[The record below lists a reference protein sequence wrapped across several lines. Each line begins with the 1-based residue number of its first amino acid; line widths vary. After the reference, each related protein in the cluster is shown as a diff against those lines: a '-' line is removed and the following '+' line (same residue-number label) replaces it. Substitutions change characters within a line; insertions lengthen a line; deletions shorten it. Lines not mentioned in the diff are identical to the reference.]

1 MIVSLVL
8 PVYNVEEYLSR
19 CIDSCLDQDIS
30 SEDYEIIIV
39 DDGSTDAS
47 PRIGKKYEDEYPNV
61 KLIKQKNKGLS
72 GARNT
77 GLENAKGDF
86 VWFIDS
92 DDWIESN
99 ILADITQKLIAESP
113 DTMIVNFYKVDQ
125 LEKTSASSSDNL
137 AFTDNHIYTGTEYFK
152 KRSGDFLNSWRY
164 ISNTEFLRKH
174 NLYFYEGIVHEDNEH
189 TPKLL
194 FFAKKVLTYNKPIYA
209 HLIRSGSIMTTFNP
223 KKIDSWFRIFE
234 SLKIFRSKMQSDDGF
249 RIYLNQYLLQQ
260 YSNYLTDRNQY
271 DIGNEDILNLQQ
283 LKPLEKW
290 PGMDLKFKLKYQ
302 LIDRYPVQ
310 YSKLI
315 RTYNKFTKH

>member
-1 MIVSLVL
+1 MIISLVL
-8 PVYNVEEYLSR
+8 PVYNVEKYLGR
-19 CIDSCLDQDIS
+19 CLNSCLDQDIS
-30 SEDYEIIIV
+30 IEDYEIIIV

-47 PRIGKKYEDEYPNV
+47 GQIGKKYEAKYENV
-61 KLIKQKNKGLS
+61 KLVQQTNKGLS

-77 GLENAKGDF
+77 GLKHAKGEY

-99 ILADITQKLIAESP
+99 VLAEITQKLKSLSP
-113 DTMIVNFYKVDQ
+113 DSMIVNFYKIDQ
-125 LEKTSASSSDNL
+125 LDKTSSSSNDNL
-137 AFTDNHIYTGTEYFK
+137 AFSDTKIYSGTEYFK
-152 KRSGDFLNSWRY
+152 QRAGDFLNSWRY

-174 NLYFYEGIVHEDNEH
+174 HLHFYEGIVHEDNEH

-194 FFAKKVLTYNKPIYA
+194 YYAKKVVTYNKPIYA

-234 SLKIFRSKMQSDDGF
+234 SLKKFRSQMPADSEF

-271 DIGNEDILNLQQ
+271 DIGNEDIVSLQH

-290 PGMDLKFKLKYQ
+290 PGMDFKFKLKYQ

-315 RTYNKFTKH
+315 RAYNRFTK

>member
-1 MIVSLVL
+1 MILSLVL
-8 PVYNVEEYLSR
+8 PVYNVEKYLDR
-19 CIDSCLDQDIS
+19 CVNSCLDQDIPNG
-30 SEDYEIIIV
+30 DYEIIIV

-47 PRIGKKYEDEYPNV
+47 ASIGKKYEDEYPNV
-61 KLIKQKNKGLS
+61 KLVSQKNKGLS

-77 GLENAKGDF
+77 GLENAKGEF

-99 ILADITQKLIAESP
+99 VLADITEKLKAQNP

-125 LEKTSASSSDNL
+125 LDKTSASSGDNL
-137 AFTDNHIYTGTEYFK
+137 AFTDNYIYTGTEYFK
-152 KRSGDFLNSWRY
+152 KRAGDFLNSWRY
-164 ISNTEFLRKH
+164 ISNTKFLREN
-174 NLYFYEGIVHEDNEH
+174 NLHFYEGIVHEDNEH

-194 FFAKKVLTYNKPIYA
+194 YYAKKVLVYNKPIYA

-234 SLKIFRSKMQSDDGF
+234 SLKKFRSKIPADAAF

-271 DIGNEDILNLQQ
+271 DIGNEDILSLQH

-290 PGMDLKFKLKYQ
+290 PGMDFKFKLKYQ

-315 RTYNKFTKH
+315 RTYNRFTKQ